1 MHADWQYVE
10 PLSDDIRPEYFH
22 AIASYWPST
31 WNSSVLSRLVGSK
44 KGISLINC
52 NPSWSPSVHGLH
64 VLSAISHHGA
74 LAYSAIRSCACQ
86 YCMTKTFKIQH
97 LLELSTFTP
106 VMRML
111 YAFIGYP
118 LTILV
123 DIIVSLCPVPSCP
136 VCCALMFSPRDSP
149 LVCLNGANDLAVSVD
164 KSY

>member
-10 PLSDDIRPEYFH
+10 PLSDDIRPGYFH

-64 VLSAISHHGA
+64 VLSAVSHHGA
-74 LAYSAIRSCACQ
+74 LSYSAIRSCACRIAWQ
-86 YCMTKTFKIQH
+86 K
-97 LLELSTFTP
+97 LLNSAFTWALNLYP
-106 VMRML
+106 GEGML

-118 LTILV
+118 FNILV

-149 LVCLNGANDLAVSVD
+149 LVCLSSANDLAVSVD